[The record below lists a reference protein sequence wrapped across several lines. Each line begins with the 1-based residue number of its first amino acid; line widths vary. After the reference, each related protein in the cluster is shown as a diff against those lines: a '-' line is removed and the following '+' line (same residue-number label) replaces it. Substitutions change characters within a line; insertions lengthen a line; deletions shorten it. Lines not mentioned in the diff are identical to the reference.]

1 MSATQNFQ
9 NVSRKYIFLIELLLF
24 FFENLKNIPGLVFSS
39 PPPPNGQAHSEVF
52 SGLKMRFKKKKSG
65 FDCLDYL
72 VLFTIQVKRKKRANG
87 ERLCFVLTNRNLMGS

>member
-52 SGLKMRFKKKKSG
+52 SGLKMRFKKKKKSG
-65 FDCLDYL
+65 FDCVDIWFYLLFRLKEKRGQMGKDY
-72 VLFTIQVKRKKRANG
+72 VLSLLI
-87 ERLCFVLTNRNLMGS
+87 EI